1 MGRSERGAKIH
12 LHDFAILAILNK
24 CSAPLQRS
32 KNGWGDKTSLLIY
45 SVQQLRSCFGS
56 FWLWSSS
63 SSSSSRSWRKERSS
77 AVAGT
82 AYPWAPPT
90 EQHLP
95 TCRHILK
102 CCRCD
107 ATNWALLPFGKS
119 ARRKKISALWL
130 TGGLHCQQIYF
141 WIRWKE
147 TLFWI
152 LKMQQILVPNTMRR
166 NIFLSLSL

>member
-1 MGRSERGAKIH
+1 MPSWPNENKQTKLLH
-12 LHDFAILAILNK
+12 LH
-24 CSAPLQRS
+24 SAWEGVREGQKYTSMIWPFLQFSKNVQPPLQRS

-119 ARRKKISALWL
+119 ARKKTISALWL
-130 TGGLHCQQIYF
+130 TGGPSIANKY
-141 WIRWKE
+141 ISE
-147 TLFWI
+147 
-152 LKMQQILVPNTMRR
+152 
-166 NIFLSLSL
+166 